1 MLDLFVTSGDPSAAD
16 VRGLL
21 EDLGALGDNVWCE
34 AQQGSGSAWWEQ
46 TLARIRSS
54 DALVFALTPRTLE
67 SEACWREMRYAHALG
82 KSVLAVELCERTDLG
97 AIPAPLATLPFVDY
111 RKRDRDA
118 ALRLCKALRPLAKA
132 AALPDV
138 LPAPPALPP
147 THLASLR
154 ELIDS
159 RGKLDAEQQA
169 RLISELGR
177 ESRELHS
184 AFEARQ
190 LLLALRQRR
199 DLSASTSA
207 EVDALLRKSAATQIR
222 MRPPPGSLLPPP
234 ARATAPLASPARP
247 TTARP
252 ASVQHG
258 ARAAAPILSP
268 KRLAAALGG
277 LVSCTAAGCL
287 IANAAQRD
295 DDYAGL
301 PPGAAELPGLELVA
315 LLVLGAGLVGATA
328 RIPLSRVLL
337 LSIACIVLA
346 GAWLA
351 FFGYA
356 DSAFPSSLVAAPA
369 GLMLGTGL
377 AAAWQGS
384 AQRRLPSPA
393 RRS

>member
-34 AQQGSGSAWWEQ
+34 AQQGSGPAWWEQ

-138 LPAPPALPP
+138 LPAPPGLPP

-159 RGKLDAEQQA
+159 RGKLDAEQQT

-199 DLSASTSA
+199 DLSASASA

-222 MRPPPGSLLPPP
+222 MRPPPGSLQPPP
-234 ARATAPLASPARP
+234 ARASAPLASSTRP
-247 TTARP
+247 TSA
-252 ASVQHG
+252 QQG
-258 ARAAAPILSP
+258 ARAASPVLSP
-268 KRLAAALGG
+268 KRLGAALGG

-287 IANAAQRD
+287 IANAAQRG
-295 DDYAGL
+295 DDYVGL
-301 PPGAAELPGLELVA
+301 PADAAELPGLELVA

-337 LSIACIVLA
+337 VSIACVVLA

-384 AQRRLPSPA
+384 AQRRLPAPP
-393 RRS
+393 RRG